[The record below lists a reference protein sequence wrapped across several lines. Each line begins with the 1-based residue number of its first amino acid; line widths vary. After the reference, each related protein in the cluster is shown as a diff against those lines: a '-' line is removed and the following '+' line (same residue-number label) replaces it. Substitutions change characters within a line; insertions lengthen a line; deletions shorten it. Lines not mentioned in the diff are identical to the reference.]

1 MLPALSLLAGLTAA
15 IAALYYHQR
24 CYRRGG
30 GVGDYDISDIEVLK
44 PVKAP
49 GHAITSE
56 PAIPQALGF
65 AEMDSLVES
74 YFANLDDFGR
84 EDFER
89 LYGVAGEPWK
99 SRGASVLVQVINGT
113 IYVDR
118 QRFTSGLPWD
128 RLRLHHI
135 LGRLQRI
142 LARESL
148 PDLEFILN
156 THDCPMRDL
165 GGVSG
170 PPVFGIT
177 RCRGMRVVPLPQW
190 FAWRDGSFEGWD
202 QRMRHY
208 QAAGGGVSWAER
220 QPRAVFRGNVRPSVL
235 QFNTTTARLQF
246 VNVTGDNLDRLGRTR
261 IYRLGQ
267 ERPDLLEVGLYGKGL
282 DASRTIID
290 LLPDYEFRAPLSMAE
305 QAARFR
311 HVVYAEG
318 ACGWA
323 DRLKILLVADMLIL
337 LQTTPCH
344 EFFQPLLQ
352 PWVHYVPVAN
362 DFANLV
368 AGIEWANA
376 HQDEAREIIDNA
388 ADLGLRLNSQA
399 AWDYY
404 LAACLRRY
412 AQLMRYRPVHRPG
425 TDRFLAE
432 TRCPNRRDLRCDDS
446 ASFTKA

>member
-1 MLPALSLLAGLTAA
+1 MLPALSLVAGVAAA
-15 IAALYYHQR
+15 IAALYYHH
-24 CYRRGG
+24 CCRRGV
-30 GVGDYDISDIEVLK
+30 GVGDYEEIDIKVLG
-44 PVKAP
+44 PVEAP
-49 GHAITSE
+49 AHATA
-56 PAIPQALGF
+56 AIPQVSGF
-65 AEMDSLVES
+65 AEMDGLVES
-74 YFANLDDFGR
+74 YFASLGEFGQDDFEQLCR
-84 EDFER
+84 
-89 LYGVAGEPWK
+89 VAGEPWK

-113 IYVDR
+113 IYVER

-142 LARESL
+142 LARETL

-165 GGVSG
+165 AGTHS

-177 RCRGMRVVPLPQW
+177 QCRGMRVVPLPQW
-190 FAWRDGSFEGWD
+190 FAWRDGAFEGWD
-202 QRMRHY
+202 LRMRHY
-208 QAAGGGVSWAER
+208 QAASGGVSWADR

-235 QFNTTTARLQF
+235 QFNTTTGRLQF
-246 VNVTGDNLDRLGRTR
+246 VNVTRDKLDRLGRTR

-267 ERPDLLEVGLYGKGL
+267 ERPELLEVGLYGKGL
-282 DASRTIID
+282 DASRAIID
-290 LLPDYEFRAPLSMAE
+290 LLPDYEFRPPLSMGE

-323 DRLKILLVADMLIL
+323 DRLKILLVAGMLIL
-337 LQTTPCH
+337 LQATPCH

-362 DFANLV
+362 DFADLI

-404 LAACLRRY
+404 LGACLRRY
-412 AQLMRYRPVHRPG
+412 ARLMRYQPVRRPG

-446 ASFTKA
+446 ASFVKV